1 MKQLRFNWQELFI
14 RSTILFLI
22 LLLLPFFGLSQKTI
36 VIDSTEPGYRTVISG
51 PYDRGGFYQFLWGK
65 HYRKEWTTPVKVPV
79 INLDTIKGG
88 LIPLEKGGGRQ
99 TQTLRLRDKNGKQY
113 VLRSVDKDYRAALPE
128 IVAGTFIE
136 DLAKDQVS
144 TAHPFASVTV
154 PIMID
159 AAGVFHTNPQIVYVP
174 YTPGLGQYN
183 ETFAGLLCLFE
194 ERPDEDQSD
203 APHFGFS
210 KDVKSTESML
220 EDIYSKND
228 HRVVQEAFVRARL
241 FDMFLGDW
249 GRHDDQWRWAEF
261 DSADFKIY
269 KPIPRDRD
277 QTYTLF
283 EGFLLKLLFS
293 VEELENLS
301 SFSHK
306 IRNIKKFNFPARY
319 IDRQLTN
326 EVPEQTW
333 IDIAKDL
340 QQRLTDYVIER
351 SVRQMPPEL
360 FAISGE
366 EIISK
371 LKSRRND
378 LPHYA
383 EKYYMHISKEVDIV
397 GSKQDEL
404 FEINKI
410 NNNELQ
416 LNIYDL
422 NKENLPKKDPF
433 YSRTFR
439 RDETEEIRL
448 YGLDGNDIYRI
459 QGDGNNKIT
468 IRIIGGIQKDSVSN
482 HTAAKVKYYDNPGNI
497 VSGNVKSNLSADT
510 TINAFNYY
518 AFKPNV
524 GHTIKFPSFSNVR
537 GIFFNLGYSYRKQ
550 GWRKIPFS
558 WEQTLR
564 FNYSI
569 FNNSFGGDYTG
580 IFNQVIG
587 KWNLLLNASY
597 DQRLQNFFYGVGNE
611 TINTGNNRY
620 YDVFTEEGRGSLGLN
635 KIIGP
640 HSITLSGNFESVKVE
655 DKPGKF
661 VSDNIPFNNAS
672 VFNRKNFAGIQ
683 LNYSYY
689 NVNDRVVPTKGIGFS
704 LLAGHTRN
712 LKQNDRSFERYGAT
726 FGFYLP
732 ISTTISIA
740 TKNGASTVSGETE
753 FYQMNWL
760 GGGATLRGYRR
771 MRFYGRTVFYNNTEL
786 RWITNTKSYLF
797 NGKIGLIGFVDNGR
811 VWSDNEKSEKW
822 HMGYGGGLLLAPFN
836 RMAATVY
843 YGISEEDRRIH
854 VRLAK
859 FF

>member
-1 MKQLRFNWQELFI
+1 MFYWQEVFN
-14 RSTILFLI
+14 RSTLLI
-22 LLLLPFFGLSQKTI
+22 FLLLPFFGLSQKTI
-36 VIDSTEPGYRTVISG
+36 VIDSIEPGYRTVISG

-65 HYRKEWTTPVKVPV
+65 NYRKEWTTPVKVPV

-88 LIPLEKGGGRQ
+88 LIPVEQGGVHQ
-99 TQTLRLRDKNGKQY
+99 SKMLHLRAKNGKQY
-113 VLRSVDKDYRAALPE
+113 VLRSIDKDYRPALPE

-136 DLAKDQVS
+136 DLAKDQAS
-144 TAHPFASVTV
+144 AAHPFAPVTV
-154 PIMID
+154 PIMMD
-159 AAGVFHTNPQIVYVP
+159 AAGVYHTNPQIVYVP

-194 ERPDEDQSD
+194 EDPDDDQSD
-203 APHFGFS
+203 APNFGFS
-210 KDVKSTESML
+210 KNVKSTESMF

-249 GRHDDQWRWAEF
+249 GRNDNRWRWAEF
-261 DSADFKIY
+261 DSAEYRIFKA
-269 KPIPRDRD
+269 IPLNRD

-283 EGFLLKLLFS
+283 DGLLLRLFFS
-293 VEELENLS
+293 IEDLEYLS

-306 IRNIKKFNFPARY
+306 IKNIKKFNFQARY

-326 EVPEQTW
+326 EAPKQTW
-333 IDIAKDL
+333 IEIAKDL
-340 QQRLTDYVIER
+340 QQKLTDDVIER
-351 SVRQMPPEL
+351 SVKQMPPEL
-360 FAISGE
+360 FAISGN

-383 EKYYMHISKEVDIV
+383 EKYYIHISKEVDIV
-397 GSKQDEL
+397 GTKQNEL
-404 FEINKI
+404 FEINTI
-410 NNNELQ
+410 NDNELQ

-422 NKENLPKKDPF
+422 NKENIQKKDPF
-433 YSRTFR
+433 YSRTFK

-459 QGDGNNKIT
+459 HGAGDNKIT
-468 IRIIGGIQKDSVSN
+468 IRVIGGIQKDSIINYTSR
-482 HTAAKVKYYDNPGNI
+482 KVRYYDNPGNS
-497 VSGNVKSNLSADT
+497 VSGNLRSRFSTDT
-510 TINAFNYY
+510 AINAFNYY

-524 GHTIKFPSFSNVR
+524 GNTIKFPSFTNVR
-537 GIFFNLGYSYRKQ
+537 GIFFNLGYTYKKQ
-550 GWRKIPFS
+550 GWRKVPFS

-564 FNYSI
+564 FNYSV

-580 IFNQVIG
+580 IFNEVIG

-597 DQRLQNFFYGVGNE
+597 DQRLRNPFYGVGNE
-611 TINTGNNRY
+611 TINIGNNRY
-620 YDVFTEEGRGSLGLN
+620 YDVFTEEGSASLRMN
-635 KIIGP
+635 RIIGP
-640 HSITLSGNFESVKVE
+640 HSITLSGNFESIKVE
-655 DKPGKF
+655 NKAGKF
-661 VSDNIPFNNAS
+661 VSDNVPFNDAS
-672 VFNRKNFAGIQ
+672 VFNRKNFAGVQ
-683 LNYSYY
+683 FSYTY
-689 NVNDRVVPTKGIGFS
+689 YKVNNIIVPTKGIAFS
-704 LLAGHTRN
+704 VIASHTRN
-712 LKQNDRSFERYGAT
+712 LKQTERSFERYGAT

-732 ISTTISIA
+732 LGKTFSIA
-740 TKNGASTVSGETE
+740 TRNGASTVSGEAE

-771 MRFYGRTVFYNNTEL
+771 MRFYGKTVFYNNNEL
-786 RWITNTKSYLF
+786 RWIPNVKTHLF
-797 NGKIGLIGFVDNGR
+797 NGKIGLIGFIDNGR
-811 VWSDNEKSEKW
+811 VWTGNETSNKW

-836 RMAATVY
+836 KIAATIY
-843 YGISEEDRRIH
+843 YGISAEDRIIH